1 MRLHVGVWTIVEASL
16 AYGGVAPKT
25 VMALKT
31 TAALEGKPLT
41 HDTLQNALKAVAE
54 DIYITPDAPGIRA
67 SAPQAIP
74 SLLCFDAWHRLA
86 PKKQAQTD

>member
-1 MRLHVGVWTIVEASL
+1 MWTIVEASL

-67 SAPQAIP
+67 SVHKQ
-74 SLLCFDAWHRLA
+74 SLPCCALRHGTDRLQ
-86 PKKQAQTD
+86 KTGTDCTRD